1 MTAYFDNLQGW
12 LLDCRDAEDDDGAAL
27 RRRAAS
33 VLRGAFLLLPSDPYH
48 AERTGWALMVERWDE
63 APEQVASL
71 VVAIIEDKVRRDVR
85 AVGLG
90 LAALGGGEAAAVW
103 RLLAAHPEP
112 EDSAPEDPS
121 DAGARVLRLC
131 SDAHSV
137 MHVLASAGWDD
148 HPGRCAALLAERV
161 RP

>member
-33 VLRGAFLLLPSDPYH
+33 VLRGAFLLPSDPYH
-48 AERTGWALMVERWDE
+48 AERTGWALMVERWGE
-63 APEQVASL
+63 APTLVASL
-71 VVAIIEDKVRRDVR
+71 IAAIIEGKIRQDLR
-85 AVGLG
+85 AVGMG
-90 LAALGGGEAAAVW
+90 LAALGIGEAAAVW

-137 MHVLASAGWDD
+137 MHGLATAGWDD
-148 HPGRCAALLAERV
+148 HPGRCAALLLEKV
-161 RP
+161 TP

>member
-71 VVAIIEDKVRRDVR
+71 VVAII
-85 AVGLG
+85 
-90 LAALGGGEAAAVW
+90 GERW
-103 RLLAAHPEP
+103 
-112 EDSAPEDPS
+112 
-121 DAGARVLRLC
+121 
-131 SDAHSV
+131 
-137 MHVLASAGWDD
+137 GWTPQLD
-148 HPGRCAALLAERV
+148 GNRKAMERV
-161 RP
+161 REARREYREVMKEPQP